1 MLFRLN
7 SSLIILGA
15 RPYFTFYINTA
26 ISCSLWFS
34 CEGSS
39 ARTKRFSHDSEWEL
53 NTALSARFWIRSIF
67 LLSEDLQLCHKIY
80 AIPDCNMLSEAGW
93 IACEQALLFGR
104 VKPVS
109 RERASERRSRE
120 GRSCEARFACPNR
133 RACSQATGWMI
144 CRLSVL
150 LCMVSNFA
158 VSIRHQ
164 LFADWPLCKC
174 YWYGWWN

>member
-7 SSLIILGA
+7 SSITILGA
-15 RPYFTFYINTA
+15 RPYFTLYINIA
-26 ISCSLWFS
+26 ISCSLRFS

-80 AIPDCNMLSEAGW
+80 AIPDGNMLSEA
-93 IACEQALLFGR
+93 
-104 VKPVS
+104 
-109 RERASERRSRE
+109 
-120 GRSCEARFACPNR
+120 
-133 RACSQATGWMI
+133 GWMI